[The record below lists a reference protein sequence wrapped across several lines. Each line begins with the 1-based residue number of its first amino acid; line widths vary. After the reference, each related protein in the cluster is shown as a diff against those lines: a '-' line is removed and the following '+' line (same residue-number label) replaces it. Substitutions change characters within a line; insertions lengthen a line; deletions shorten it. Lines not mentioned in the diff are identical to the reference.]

1 MAAQH
6 TGAREQ
12 PCRALGQAPGARG
25 SCERFAL
32 ASLPERSTVCRALL
46 SAPRHF
52 GSEQDPKLAKFQPHE
67 LEQAVCYSEVVGQD
81 TIVGL
86 YNMCDTW
93 EFVLLDAVVMPRV
106 CIVLSDRFAILL
118 PWALVFAKA
127 YTVLGEV
134 STAIVDDVLEHI
146 TVRSD
151 ATFCR
156 RGVRNRHLACL
167 SCFRNVY

>member
-12 PCRALGQAPGARG
+12 TCRALGQARGARG
-25 SCERFAL
+25 SCERFAR
-32 ASLPERSTVCRALL
+32 ASLPERSAVRRALL
-46 SAPRHF
+46 SGPRHF
-52 GSEQDPKLAKFQPHE
+52 GSQQDPKLAKCQPQE
-67 LEQAVCYSEVVGQD
+67 LEQAVSYSQVGGED
-81 TIVGL
+81 TMVDL

-106 CIVLSDRFAILL
+106 FIVFSDRFAILL

-134 STAIVDDVLEHI
+134 STTIVDDVLEHI

-151 ATFCR
+151 ATLCR